1 MKKKVKYPNIE
12 KCDPRTCISG
22 NMMKSNRIIANVF
35 RKHLKPFGITDS
47 QLSMLFFITK
57 AKNVSQK
64 QIAERLFLEKSTVNR
79 NITRLMDQQYLS
91 TDSNKIINTT
101 EKGKQLL
108 EKVIPRWNIA
118 MKEIQSILGKE
129 GVQAVNLILGKL
141 NH

>member
-1 MKKKVKYPNIE
+1 
-12 KCDPRTCISG
+12 
-22 NMMKSNRIIANVF
+22 MMKSNRIIANVF